1 MKNYIIILLVIAAIA
16 SSNAGFAQGTA
27 NQKKTVAG
35 TPCNT
40 MGTTVHHYKRHHAK
54 SVAAVT
60 RPHKAVVHYHHAVKK
75 EPIRP
80 TVESISI
87 DDRYSVAIVS
97 IKNGEVYV
105 NDSLLTTIKNPMCE
119 DHKIIINYITPPPP
133 PPAPV
138 TVVEHVTANTYTG
151 EKAEGM
157 LGVWGTSNCCEEGV
171 VVDEVLPGGPACK
184 AGIERGD
191 VITKVNDQKIND
203 GNDLAAAMKT
213 LSAGDNVAVTVR
225 DYDGTETRR
234 LELVKKDLP
243 ADCGGCSSARSAC
256 R

>member
-1 MKNYIIILLVIAAIA
+1 MKNYMIILLTTATLL
-16 SSNAGFAQGTA
+16 SGSAGFAQQAA

-35 TPCNT
+35 SPCYT
-40 MGTTVHHYKRHHAK
+40 MGKTVHHYKKHHAK
-54 SVAAVT
+54 SVAAVA
-60 RPHKAVVHYHHAVKK
+60 RPHKAVAHHHHAVKK

-80 TVESISI
+80 TIESISI

-105 NDSLLTTIKNPMCE
+105 NDSLLTTIKNPLCE
-119 DHKIIINYITPPPP
+119 DHKIIINYIAPPPP

-138 TVVEHVTANTYTG
+138 TAVEHIATNTYTG

-191 VITKVNDQKIND
+191 VITKINDQKIND

-213 LSAGDNVAVTVR
+213 LSAGDNAAVTVR

-234 LELVKKDLP
+234 MELVKKDLP
-243 ADCGGCSSARSAC
+243 ADCGGCSSASSAC